1 MGGTSTAE
9 MAQLNAASASHW
21 EVDHQRVKLFDTGG
35 KEPVLC
41 VEDSAWNITITP
53 GSYRLAT
60 GILKRRVDVSIF
72 PLPAAATN
80 PTAPHGLIGQSLH
93 DTFAVNGKV
102 DNYVP
107 NTHGEFTTSAQ
118 GEGAIEGEIDDYE
131 IVGDP
136 FSTSFKFSRFEAAAH
151 APYKAASLS
160 AQNSGK
166 PLSAGTRFVSGAIS
180 DIPLNA

>member
-35 KEPVLC
+35 KEPVLS

-53 GSYRLAT
+53 GSYRLVT

-80 PTAPHGLIGQSLH
+80 PVAPHGIIGQSLH
-93 DTFAVNGKV
+93 DKFAVHGKV
-102 DNYVP
+102 DDYIP
-107 NTHGEFTTSAQ
+107 NTLGEFTTSAQ
-118 GEGAIEGEIDDYE
+118 GEGAIEGEIDNYE

-136 FSTSFKFSRFEAAAH
+136 FSTSFKFSRFDSASRAS
-151 APYKAASLS
+151 YKAASLS
-160 AQNSGK
+160 KTYSGK
-166 PLSAGTRFVSGAIS
+166 PLSAGPRFVSGAIS
-180 DIPLNA
+180 DIPSDA